1 MTDYVA
7 TRRGVIGG
15 TAIGLAATA
24 APTLAQQAMGT
35 APVKLQDPRCQ
46 SASKRDPRSARKRDP
61 LSKMARRSRNAP
73 CAARGVGRAEP
84 DRRRAQRK
92 AS

>member
-1 MTDYVA
+1 MTEYGA

-46 SASKRDPRSARKRDP
+46 SASKRDP

-73 CAARGVGRAEP
+73 CAARGVGRAQP